1 MNAPT
6 PPVELDPDLMPLP
19 VPGPVH
25 GPNHLERRHAF
36 ARAVAKKAAG
46 ESALVLL
53 YSGEEISRNRDNTYP
68 FRFSSDFF
76 YLTGFP
82 EPDAWL
88 VMQVA
93 PDGSHQDT
101 LFCRPRDVE
110 REIWDGV
117 RVGPDAAPERYSFD
131 AAQSLTEIDQHIP
144 KWMQGSRAVVAAWGA
159 SASLD
164 QQVRTWLER
173 SRASAR
179 GGIRAP
185 DRLIDLSE
193 LLSYQRLFKDDQE
206 LATMAKAAEISARA
220 HVLAMQGTRA
230 GMAEYEIE
238 AILLAEFRKSGS
250 QSVAY
255 GSIVAS
261 GPHSCILHHRAGAR
275 IMRDGELLLI
285 DAGCE
290 LDGYASDITRTYPVN
305 GRFTGAQR
313 AAYEV
318 VLKAQQAAQAATQVG
333 AAFTAP
339 HEAAVRVIAEG
350 LLDLGLLPKA
360 PVEEVIANGSFRRF
374 YMHRTGHYLGMDVH
388 DVGDYT
394 LPLAERM
401 VLTLEPGLYVQ
412 PAADI
417 PEAFWNVGI
426 RIEDDAVVQAQ
437 GSRLLTRGVPV
448 EPDAIEAIMR
458 TGH

>member
-1 MNAPT
+1 MNSPVAPFA
-6 PPVELDPDLMPLP
+6 VDPALLPLP

-25 GPNHLERRHAF
+25 GDRHRHRRDAF
-36 ARAVAKKAAG
+36 ARAVAQKAGG
-46 ESALVLL
+46 ESSLVLL
-53 YSGEEISRNRDNTYP
+53 FSGEEISRNRDNTYP

-82 EPDAWL
+82 EPEAWL

-93 PDGSHQDT
+93 ADGSHSDT
-101 LFCRPRDVE
+101 LFCRPRDAE

-117 RVGPDAAPERYSFD
+117 RVGPEAAPERYALD
-131 AAQSLTEIDQHIP
+131 AAHPVSEIDGQIP
-144 KWMQGSRAVVAAWGA
+144 KWMQDSRAVVAPWGA
-159 SASLD
+159 SATLD
-164 QQVRTWLER
+164 HQLRSWLER

-185 DRLIDLSE
+185 DRLIDLGE
-193 LLSYQRLFKDDQE
+193 LLSYQRLVKDDEE
-206 LATMAKAAEISARA
+206 LATMARAAEISARA
-220 HVLAMQGTRA
+220 HGMAMQGTRA

-238 AILLAEFRKSGS
+238 AILLAEFRRSGS

-275 IMRDGELLLI
+275 VMRDGELLLI

-333 AAFTAP
+333 APFTAP

-350 LLDLGLLPKA
+350 LLDLGLLPKE
-360 PVEEVIANGSFRRF
+360 PLEEVIAQGHYKRF

-394 LPLAERM
+394 VPLAERM

-412 PAADI
+412 PSADL

-448 EPDAIEAIMR
+448 DADAIEALMR
-458 TGH
+458 QGR

>member
-1 MNAPT
+1 
-6 PPVELDPDLMPLP
+6 
-19 VPGPVH
+19 
-25 GPNHLERRHAF
+25 
-36 ARAVAKKAAG
+36 
-46 ESALVLL
+46 
-53 YSGEEISRNRDNTYP
+53 
-68 FRFSSDFF
+68 
-76 YLTGFP
+76 
-82 EPDAWL
+82 
-88 VMQVA
+88 
-93 PDGSHQDT
+93 
-101 LFCRPRDVE
+101 
-110 REIWDGV
+110 
-117 RVGPDAAPERYSFD
+117 
-131 AAQSLTEIDQHIP
+131 
-144 KWMQGSRAVVAAWGA
+144 
-159 SASLD
+159 
-164 QQVRTWLER
+164 
-173 SRASAR
+173 
-179 GGIRAP
+179 
-185 DRLIDLSE
+185 
-193 LLSYQRLFKDDQE
+193 
-206 LATMAKAAEISARA
+206 
-220 HVLAMQGTRA
+220 
-230 GMAEYEIE
+230 
-238 AILLAEFRKSGS
+238 
-250 QSVAY
+250 
-255 GSIVAS
+255 
-261 GPHSCILHHRAGAR
+261 
-275 IMRDGELLLI
+275 MRDGELLLI

>member
-1 MNAPT
+1 MNTLSAPF
-6 PPVELDPDLMPLP
+6 VLDPSLLPLP

-25 GPNHLERRHAF
+25 GDQHRLRRDQF
-36 ARAVAKKAAG
+36 AQAVAKKAGG
-46 ESALVLL
+46 EPALVLL
-53 YSGEEISRNRDNTYP
+53 FSGEEISRNRDNTFP

-82 EPDAWL
+82 EPDSWL

-93 PDGSHQDT
+93 ADGSYEDT
-101 LFCRPRDVE
+101 LFCRPRDAE

-117 RVGPDAAPERYSFD
+117 RVGPEAAPERYSVRS
-131 AAQSLTEIDQHIP
+131 AHSLSEIDGLLP
-144 KWMQGSRAVVAAWGA
+144 KWMQGSRAVVAPWGA
-159 SASLD
+159 SAGLD
-164 QQVRTWLER
+164 QQLRTWLER

-193 LLSYQRLFKDDQE
+193 LLSYQRLIKDDQE
-206 LATMAKAAEISARA
+206 LATMARAAEISAQA

-230 GMAEYEIE
+230 GMAEFEIE
-238 AILLAEFRKSGS
+238 AILLAAFRRAGS

-275 IMRDGELLLI
+275 VLRDGELLLI

-305 GRFTGAQR
+305 GKFTGAQR

-318 VLKAQQAAQAATQVG
+318 VLRAQAAAQAATQVG
-333 AAFTAP
+333 APFTAP

-350 LLDLGLLPKA
+350 LLDLGLVPKA
-360 PVEEVIANGSFRRF
+360 PIDEVIAQGQYRRF

-448 EPDAIEAIMR
+448 DADAIEALMR
-458 TGH
+458 QGH